1 MTGINMI
8 NISLI
13 VYLVYILLND
23 GQCLQNG
30 VEYSV
35 SVFRDNFLSSVKM
48 CFEANPRDKPEQMQ
62 DDGIG
67 GGNTDVGQHLEEIA
81 VVVRANAVVDEEAV
95 VVKFVD
101 TEVAV
106 STMVESGVLEVL
118 AREAE
123 FDMAAG
129 DEVEFVQF
137 ASYLAVELF

>member
-1 MTGINMI
+1 M
-8 NISLI
+8 
-13 VYLVYILLND
+13 
-23 GQCLQNG
+23 
-30 VEYSV
+30 
-35 SVFRDNFLSSVKM
+35 
-48 CFEANPRDKPEQMQ
+48 
-62 DDGIG
+62 
-67 GGNTDVGQHLEEIA
+67 
-81 VVVRANAVVDEEAV
+81 VVRANAVVDEEAV

-106 STMVESGVLEVL
+106 STMVESGVLEAL